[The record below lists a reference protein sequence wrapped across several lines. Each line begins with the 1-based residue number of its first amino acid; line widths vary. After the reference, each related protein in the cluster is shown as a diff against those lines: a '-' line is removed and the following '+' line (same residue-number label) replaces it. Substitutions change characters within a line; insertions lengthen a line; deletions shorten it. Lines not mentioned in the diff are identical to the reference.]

1 MKKSLLALA
10 VLGTL
15 AGVASA
21 QSSVTIYG
29 RVDESFAKP
38 VGTKDKQIADNGG
51 AGGSRLGFK
60 GTEDLGNGLSALFR
74 FEHGFYPDDGT
85 AASSSA
91 FWNRYAMVGL
101 SSTKFGTLSL
111 GRLENG
117 AWDVI
122 TSFDPFGGETGAELR
137 DTGSALRVANWNAG
151 YKATGAASYNFAITG
166 NTLDVRRLDNAVRY
180 DYAYQGFKASASIA
194 EKSVTTSD
202 GGKPV
207 AVGGS
212 YTAGPLYLGAGYEK
226 LSAENGKMWIVGG
239 TYDFGMAKLYA
250 NYAGGTTGGTT
261 STGDRDV
268 KGFLVG
274 ATAPY
279 GALLFKAGYAQS
291 KVDWATGEQTYK
303 KASVGVDYNLSK
315 RTKLYADYA
324 RIGGDIADN
333 SLADNNRNGYDVGL
347 RHSF

>member
-38 VGTKDKQIADNGG
+38 MVSKDKQIADGG
-51 AGGSRLGFK
+51 TAGGSRLGFK

-74 FEHGFYPDDGT
+74 FEHGLNPDTGT
-85 AASSSA
+85 AASSTQ

-101 SSTKFGTLSL
+101 SHTKFGTLSL

-122 TSFDPFGGETGAELR
+122 TSFDPFGGDTVGELR
-137 DTGSALRVANWNAG
+137 DTGSSLRVANWN
-151 YKATGAASYNFAITG
+151 TGTPFN

-180 DYAYQGFKASASIA
+180 DVAYQGFKASASIA
-194 EKSVTTSD
+194 EATAQN
-202 GGKPV
+202 KPV
-207 AVGGS
+207 AAGGS
-212 YTAGPLYLGAGYEK
+212 YTAGPLYVGVGYEK
-226 LSAENGKMWIVGG
+226 LSAENGKLWIVGG

>member
-38 VGTKDKQIADNGG
+38 VVSKDKQIADNGT

-60 GTEDLGNGLSALFR
+60 GTEDLGNGLSAVFR
-74 FEHGFYPDDGT
+74 FEHGFNPDDGT
-85 AASSSA
+85 AADTNK

-137 DTGSALRVANWNAG
+137 DTGSALRIKNWDAG
-151 YKATGAASYNFAITG
+151 AFGAKNV
-166 NTLDVRRLDNAVRY
+166 LDVRRLDNAVRY
-180 DYAYQGFKASASIA
+180 DVAYQGFKASASIA

-239 TYDFGMAKLYA
+239 TYDFGMAKLYG
-250 NYAGGTTGGTT
+250 NYAGGKTTA
-261 STGDRDV
+261 DVDV

-291 KVDWATGEQTYK
+291 KVDGAGTYK
-303 KASVGVDYNLSK
+303 KAGLGVDYNLSK

-324 RIGGDIADN
+324 RIAGDVGADN
-333 SLADNNRNGYDVGL
+333 GPADKNKNGYDVGI

>member
-38 VGTKDKQIADNGG
+38 TATKDKQIADNGG
-51 AGGSRLGFK
+51 VGGSRLGFK

-74 FEHGFYPDDGT
+74 FEHGFNPDTGT
-85 AASSSA
+85 AAA
-91 FWNRYAMVGL
+91 DQFWNRYAMVGL
-101 SSTKFGTLSL
+101 SHAKYGTLSL

-122 TSFDPFGGETGAELR
+122 TSFDPFGGETTAELR
-137 DTGSALRVANWNAG
+137 DVGSALRIKDFDPAAA
-151 YKATGAASYNFAITG
+151 KASKGEFDTK
-166 NTLDVRRLDNAVRY
+166 TLDSRRMDNSVRY
-180 DYAYQGFKASASIA
+180 DVAYQGFKASASISEATA
-194 EKSVTTSD
+194 ED
-202 GGKPV
+202 KPW

-212 YTAGPLYLGAGYEK
+212 YTAGPIYVGAGYEK
-226 LSAENGKMWIVGG
+226 LSADKGKMWIVGG
-239 TYDFGMAKLYA
+239 AYDFGIAKVSA
-250 NYAGGTTGGTT
+250 NYAAGTTAQ
-261 STGDRDV
+261 DQDV
-268 KGFLVG
+268 KGFLAGV
-274 ATAPY
+274 TVPY

-291 KVDWATGEQTYK
+291 KVDFGGATGEQTYK
-303 KASVGVDYNLSK
+303 KAGLGVDYNLSK

-324 RIGGDIADN
+324 RIGGDVGADGG
-333 SLADNNRNGYDVGL
+333 LADKNKNGYDVGL

>member
-38 VGTKDKQIADNGG
+38 MVSKDKQIADNGTV
-51 AGGSRLGFK
+51 GGSRLGFK
-60 GTEDLGNGLSALFR
+60 GTEDLGNGLSAVFR
-74 FEHGFYPDDGT
+74 FEHGFNPDTGT
-85 AASSSA
+85 AAA
-91 FWNRYAMVGL
+91 TQFWNRYSMVGL
-101 SSTKFGTLSL
+101 SHAKFGTLSL
-111 GRLENG
+111 GRQENG

-122 TSFDPFGGETGAELR
+122 SSFDPFGGETVGELR
-137 DTGSALRVANWNAG
+137 DIGSALRIANWN
-151 YKATGAASYNFAITG
+151 TGTPFN
-166 NTLDVRRLDNAVRY
+166 NTLDVRRWDNSVRY
-180 DYAYQGFKASASIA
+180 DVGYQGFKGSVSVA
-194 EKSVTTSD
+194 EATAQN
-202 GGKPV
+202 KPV
-207 AVGGS
+207 AAGGS
-212 YTAGPLYLGAGYEK
+212 YTAGPLYVGVGYEK
-226 LSAENGKMWIVGG
+226 ISPQNGKLWIVGG
-239 TYDFGMAKLYA
+239 AYDFGMAKLYA

-291 KVDWATGEQTYK
+291 KVDWVAGAQTYK
-303 KASVGVDYNLSK
+303 KASAGVDYNLSK

-324 RIGGDIADN
+324 RIGGDIAAN
-333 SLADNNRNGYDVGL
+333 SLADDNRNGYDVGI

>member
-137 DTGSALRVANWNAG
+137 DTGSALRIKNWDAG
-151 YKATGAASYNFAITG
+151 
-166 NTLDVRRLDNAVRY
+166 
-180 DYAYQGFKASASIA
+180 
-194 EKSVTTSD
+194 E
-202 GGKPV
+202 
-207 AVGGS
+207 
-212 YTAGPLYLGAGYEK
+212 
-226 LSAENGKMWIVGG
+226 
-239 TYDFGMAKLYA
+239 
-250 NYAGGTTGGTT
+250 
-261 STGDRDV
+261 
-268 KGFLVG
+268 
-274 ATAPY
+274 
-279 GALLFKAGYAQS
+279 
-291 KVDWATGEQTYK
+291 
-303 KASVGVDYNLSK
+303 
-315 RTKLYADYA
+315 
-324 RIGGDIADN
+324 IGRAH
-333 SLADNNRNGYDVGL
+333 V
-347 RHSF
+347 

>member
-1 MKKSLLALA
+1 MKKSFLALA

-38 VGTKDKQIADNGG
+38 VVTKDKQIADNGG

-60 GTEDLGNGLSALFR
+60 GTEDLGNGLSAVFR
-74 FEHGFYPDDGT
+74 FEHGFNPDTGT
-85 AASSSA
+85 AAA
-91 FWNRYAMVGL
+91 TQFWNRYAMVGL
-101 SSTKFGTLSL
+101 SSTKYGTLSL

-137 DTGSALRVANWNAG
+137 DTGSALRIKNWDAG
-151 YKATGAASYNFAITG
+151 AFGS
-166 NTLDVRRLDNAVRY
+166 TLDSRRMDNSVRY
-180 DYAYQGFKASASIA
+180 DIAYQGFKGSASISEATA
-194 EKSVTTSD
+194 ED
-202 GGKPV
+202 KPY
-207 AVGGS
+207 ALGGS
-212 YTAGPLYLGAGYEK
+212 YTAGPLYIGAGYEK
-226 LSAENGKMWIVGG
+226 LSDDKAKMWIVGG

-250 NYAGGTTGGTT
+250 NYAGGKTKA
-261 STGDRDV
+261 DDDV
-268 KGFLVG
+268 KGFLAGV
-274 ATAPY
+274 TVPY

-291 KVDWATGEQTYK
+291 KVDGAGTYK
-303 KASVGVDYNLSK
+303 KGGLGVDYNLSK

-324 RIGGDIADN
+324 RIAGDVGVDNGPADKN
-333 SLADNNRNGYDVGL
+333 KNGYDVGI